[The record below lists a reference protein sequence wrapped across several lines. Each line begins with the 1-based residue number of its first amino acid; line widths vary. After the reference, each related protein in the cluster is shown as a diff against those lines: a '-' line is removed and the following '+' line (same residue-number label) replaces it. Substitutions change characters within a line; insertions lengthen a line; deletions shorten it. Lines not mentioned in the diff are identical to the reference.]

1 MSRSQLKQQKSK
13 LETGHQTQSTMP
25 CHAAQ
30 CQDTV
35 RWGHN
40 WKVFT
45 ALNCDTE
52 TESKS
57 RPRWEKTL
65 EFGCRVLVSG
75 SCLWW
80 NEMFLV
86 KRSDLVLIGTW
97 RRCSKGFWQMIV
109 KNVWCVFI
117 NVRVTSVTQ
126 RAEAESDKNSHGFEI
141 WQPTRLNLNDVT
153 SFCIL
158 PPGCLITSHSHSNCV
173 KHLSPSHSESPYTG
187 RRCTLWGRPGNL
199 QYMTGF
205 PASPLQH
212 TGYLVSA
219 PSPQTAVC
227 QSETQEDPR
236 VKIIRQGTQPGVYLD
251 GRVWVLSASVGIFKW
266 KLVLLAA
273 DRFSPLLSIFR

>member
-1 MSRSQLKQQKSK
+1 M
-13 LETGHQTQSTMP
+13 
-25 CHAAQ
+25 
-30 CQDTV
+30 
-35 RWGHN
+35 
-40 WKVFT
+40 
-45 ALNCDTE
+45 
-52 TESKS
+52 
-57 RPRWEKTL
+57 
-65 EFGCRVLVSG
+65 
-75 SCLWW
+75 
-80 NEMFLV
+80 
-86 KRSDLVLIGTW
+86 IGTW
-97 RRCSKGFWQMIV
+97 RRCSKGFRQMLV
-109 KNVWCVFI
+109 KNVWRVFI
-117 NVRVTSVTQ
+117 IVRVTSVPQ
-126 RAEAESDKNSHGFEI
+126 RAEVESDKNSHGFEI
-141 WQPTRLNLNDVT
+141 WQQTKLNLHDVT

-173 KHLSPSHSESPYTG
+173 KYLSPSHSESPYTG
-187 RRCTLWGRPGNL
+187 RQCTLWGRPGNL

-251 GRVWVLSASVGIFKW
+251 GSVWVLSASVGIFKW